1 MCFAEHLQQVV
12 KNRESENGKLEREVT
27 EYRDDM
33 DKMLETFKVRR
44 GILKEQSRHYRFD
57 IQISLEISRSNVYHV

>member
-1 MCFAEHLQQVV
+1 MCLAEHLQQVV

-44 GILKEQSRHYRFD
+44 GILKGNSPIIDLTFR
-57 IQISLEISRSNVYHV
+57 IP